1 MKGSTHNHTLFCFR
15 VVPISKTRNAHNIEL
30 FIYFPILNV
39 DEKIPSFMEQI
50 FLVNDEEIDRI
61 QTFGTISREITT
73 SIIVIVFVA
82 VLCIIIF
89 DYMESNLL
97 SKNKANHNGAE
108 TVESTESK
116 SLMNTN
122 FDPPCKLMSV

>member
-61 QTFGTISREITT
+61 QTFDTFSREITT
-73 SIIVIVFVA
+73 YIIVIIFVA
-82 VLCIIIF
+82 MLCIITLTTWRAI
-89 DYMESNLL
+89 YCLKTKQTIMELKLL
-97 SKNKANHNGAE
+97 KALRAKA
-108 TVESTESK
+108 S
-116 SLMNTN
+116 
-122 FDPPCKLMSV
+122 